1 LSFPLP
7 FFGAQSNWLLW
18 FFWFF
23 LLVSW
28 FSSFCCCL
36 ILVQETSRQD
46 HSKHRQNRGLRPTDG
61 HIRYCLL
68 ELCFNYSR
76 PNLSGA
82 DIGPRYSL
90 STLTIGNTNVLVF
103 NLSRPK
109 PRWVLIV
116 HYLNHDGFLFYHYSL
131 VLNLIY
137 LKIYFIINLVN
148 IIFTYTIF

>member
-1 LSFPLP
+1 MFDLYVAYCLFLFHFLVLRRNVTLSFSG
-7 FFGAQSNWLLW
+7 FFCQSLG
-18 FFWFF
+18 F
-23 LLVSW
+23 LLFVVVW
-28 FSSFCCCL
+28 SS
-36 ILVQETSRQD
+36 VQETALKN

-68 ELCFNYSR
+68 ELCFNLSL
-76 PNLSGA
+76 PNWSGA

-116 HYLNHDGFLFYHYSL
+116 HYLNHDGF
-131 VLNLIY
+131 
-137 LKIYFIINLVN
+137 YFITTHW
-148 IIFTYTIF
+148 F